1 MTATH
6 EPATSTAADEVAVR
20 QIIDDVETGMNTN
33 DPELMTRHFAADAV
47 AVGVNGQA
55 NVGRAALDAAHVV
68 AVGPGGFLRDQ
79 YARYEVVDVRF
90 VRPDVA
96 LVRKH
101 ARAIT
106 AEGEPLDLDHSMSVL
121 YVLTKEE
128 GRWWIAARQNTLVA
142 T

>member
-1 MTATH
+1 MTVTH
-6 EPATSTAADEVAVR
+6 EPATSAAADEVAVR
-20 QIIDDVETGMNTN
+20 QIIADVETGMNTN

-47 AVGVNGQA
+47 AVGVNGVPH
-55 NVGRAALDAAHVV
+55 VGRAALDAAHVA
-68 AVGPGGFLRDQ
+68 AVGPGGFLQDQ

-101 ARAIT
+101 AHAIT
-106 AEGEPLDLDHSMSVL
+106 ADGEPLDLDHTMSAL
-121 YVLTKEE
+121 YVLTKDE

>member
-1 MTATH
+1 M
-6 EPATSTAADEVAVR
+6 
-20 QIIDDVETGMNTN
+20 
-33 DPELMTRHFAADAV
+33 
-47 AVGVNGQA
+47 
-55 NVGRAALDAAHVV
+55 
-68 AVGPGGFLRDQ
+68 
-79 YARYEVVDVRF
+79 RF

-106 AEGEPLDLDHSMSVL
+106 AEGEPLDLDHSMSAL